1 MYHGLN
7 NLRKSPV
14 FLGGSL
20 PSVQVG
26 PRHEG
31 LPRYFSLFTPGL
43 RCAWHSIIGASL
55 VAITVNSQPG
65 RSAPSH
71 PQPESEDLN
80 VIVSFN
86 PSSYDV
92 VIQLDNGVSF
102 GDVKLL
108 MPSAKLVSSGA
119 RKYALL
125 KSFGNAVSARNYGLS
140 LVGKVPWP
148 LDLLI
153 QAAPARI
160 PSNPSS
166 YINPYQTLQSAA
178 YLRPRANQAAKVEG
192 SVTNQNI
199 NPSPGKSSNVGLR
212 SSSNSPVLSNYKPL
226 NIAKPSSDL
235 ASNRTKISLQL
246 TQEPV
251 ESEVAVAQVATAVVT
266 PASTGSALADA
277 SSTGQQQAD
286 VDPVVAV
293 QQQVTLEQEIV
304 ASSESAGVAIAKA
317 QEVADST
324 PESTKTSVA
333 LTQKPVA
340 SEVAVAQVAT
350 AVVTPASTG
359 SALADA
365 SSTGQ
370 QQADVDPVVAVQ
382 QQVTLEQEIVASSES
397 SGVSLEANQKPVNPV
412 VEERTANKIELP
424 LVSEKS
430 APISFFDSNKNTR
443 KQSVNTIAMED
454 ASGQPDAS
462 SDLISDANSASS
474 SSLQP
479 LPIAN
484 ESGSTDRPSSIPLG
498 SEKLSASSSAA
509 LKSPFLSQF
518 SHLIYLI
525 VEVRD
530 PAEVQQ
536 VQNLDANTYVAPL
549 RHNSSP
555 AVRETFVQAGV
566 FNDSRIGRQLLNYRV
581 RQLTGAGFHVR
592 QLRGHELLSMKISI
606 DPSMP
611 MIKHS

>member
-1 MYHGLN
+1 M
-7 NLRKSPV
+7 
-14 FLGGSL
+14 
-20 PSVQVG
+20 
-26 PRHEG
+26 
-31 LPRYFSLFTPGL
+31 
-43 RCAWHSIIGASL
+43 
-55 VAITVNSQPG
+55 
-65 RSAPSH
+65 
-71 PQPESEDLN
+71 
-80 VIVSFN
+80 
-86 PSSYDV
+86 
-92 VIQLDNGVSF
+92 
-102 GDVKLL
+102 
-108 MPSAKLVSSGA
+108 
-119 RKYALL
+119 
-125 KSFGNAVSARNYGLS
+125 
-140 LVGKVPWP
+140 
-148 LDLLI
+148 
-153 QAAPARI
+153 
-160 PSNPSS
+160 
-166 YINPYQTLQSAA
+166 
-178 YLRPRANQAAKVEG
+178 
-192 SVTNQNI
+192 
-199 NPSPGKSSNVGLR
+199 
-212 SSSNSPVLSNYKPL
+212 
-226 NIAKPSSDL
+226 
-235 ASNRTKISLQL
+235 
-246 TQEPV
+246 TQE
-251 ESEVAVAQVATAVVT
+251 
-266 PASTGSALADA
+266 
-277 SSTGQQQAD
+277 
-286 VDPVVAV
+286 
-293 QQQVTLEQEIV
+293 
-304 ASSESAGVAIAKA
+304 
-317 QEVADST
+317 
-324 PESTKTSVA
+324 
-333 LTQKPVA
+333 PVA
-340 SEVAVAQVAT
+340 SEVAVAQVET
-350 AVVTPASTG
+350 AVVTSASTG

-518 SHLIYLI
+518 SDLIYLI

-566 FNDSRIGRQLLNYRV
+566 FNDSRIGRKLLNYRV

>member
-1 MYHGLN
+1 M
-7 NLRKSPV
+7 
-14 FLGGSL
+14 
-20 PSVQVG
+20 
-26 PRHEG
+26 
-31 LPRYFSLFTPGL
+31 
-43 RCAWHSIIGASL
+43 
-55 VAITVNSQPG
+55 
-65 RSAPSH
+65 
-71 PQPESEDLN
+71 
-80 VIVSFN
+80 
-86 PSSYDV
+86 
-92 VIQLDNGVSF
+92 
-102 GDVKLL
+102 
-108 MPSAKLVSSGA
+108 
-119 RKYALL
+119 
-125 KSFGNAVSARNYGLS
+125 
-140 LVGKVPWP
+140 
-148 LDLLI
+148 
-153 QAAPARI
+153 
-160 PSNPSS
+160 
-166 YINPYQTLQSAA
+166 
-178 YLRPRANQAAKVEG
+178 
-192 SVTNQNI
+192 
-199 NPSPGKSSNVGLR
+199 
-212 SSSNSPVLSNYKPL
+212 
-226 NIAKPSSDL
+226 
-235 ASNRTKISLQL
+235 

-251 ESEVAVAQVATAVVT
+251 VSEVAVAQVETVVVT
-266 PASTGSALADA
+266 SASTGSALADA
-277 SSTGQQQAD
+277 SSTGQQQPD
-286 VDPVVAV
+286 VDSVVAV

-304 ASSESAGVAIAKA
+304 ASSESAGVPAAKA

-324 PESTKTSVA
+324 SESTKTSVA
-333 LTQKPVA
+333 LTQEPVA

-518 SHLIYLI
+518 SDLIYLI